1 MASKGKIVKNE
12 VKPDPLYE
20 DVVLSKFIN
29 QIMRKGKKSI
39 ARKIVYKALEKIKEK
54 KKTDPIEILNTAIE
68 NASPSM
74 EVRSKRIGGAIYQV
88 PVPVGKDRR
97 MSLAMRWIVGA
108 SRSKKGRSM
117 EDKLT
122 EEIINASDN
131 SGTAVKKKEEIH
143 KMAEANKAFA
153 HFAF

>member
-12 VKPDPLYE
+12 VKPDPLYG
-20 DVVLSKFIN
+20 DIVVSKFIN
-29 QIMRKGKKSI
+29 QLMRKGKKTT
-39 ARKIVYKALEKIKEK
+39 ARKILYKALEKIKEK
-54 KKTDPIEILNTAIE
+54 KKTDPLDVFNAAIE

-88 PVPVGKDRR
+88 PIPVGKERR
-97 MSLAMRWIVGA
+97 MSLSMRWIIGS
-108 SRSKKGRSM
+108 SRSKKGKSM
-117 EDKLT
+117 EEKLT

-131 SGTAVKKKEEIH
+131 SGAAVKKKEEVH

>member
-1 MASKGKIVKNE
+1 MGKQLKKEII
-12 VKPDPLYE
+12 PDPIFNDIL
-20 DVVLSKFIN
+20 VSKFIN

-39 ARKIVYKALEKIKEK
+39 ARRIVYNSFKKIKEK
-54 KKTDPIEILNTAIE
+54 KKKDPIEIFNTALE

-88 PVPVGKDRR
+88 PIAVSRERR
-97 MSLAMRWIVGA
+97 TSLAMRWLVTA
-108 SRSKKGRSM
+108 AKSKKGRPM

-122 EEIINASDN
+122 DEIISASEN
-131 SGTAVKKKEEIH
+131 TGAAVKKKEDVH

-153 HFAF
+153 HFAM